1 MSSEVALSNYVSY
14 LIDVSISDASHG
26 KCLVPCKVKSYQVNE
41 IGKKEMKE
49 NGLIIYFEK
58 EVEVTKSALTIDI
71 RTLISNIG
79 GFIGISKNFLW
90 LIIVFISSVGA
101 LMSHLK
107 IK

>member
-1 MSSEVALSNYVSY
+1 M
-14 LIDVSISDASHG
+14 
-26 KCLVPCKVKSYQVNE
+26 VPCKVKSYQVNE
-41 IGKKEMKE
+41 IGKKEMEE